1 MLKKLQK
8 MILHPKGQNLKNL
21 TLRSWC

>member
-8 MILHPKGQNLKNL
+8 IIFHLKGQNLKNL
-21 TLRSWC
+21 TLKSWC